1 MVQLKLTDL
10 SSCVGK
16 TLAGH
21 THSKDEQELLLVW
34 KDGTMSC
41 LEASGDE
48 DYSTISERVYV
59 EASWFGIHDLITAGV
74 WPEYI
79 RQLSEEIENA
89 AAITAASIERDEK
102 ELYARLKV
110 KFEPSK

>member
-10 SSCVGK
+10 CRCKGK

-21 THSKDEQELLLVW
+21 AHSKDEQELLLVW
-34 KDGTMSC
+34 SDETMSC

-48 DYSTISERVYV
+48 EYSEISERVYV

-89 AAITAASIERDEK
+89 AAIEAASIERDEK
-102 ELYARLKV
+102 DLYARLKV
-110 KFEPSK
+110 KFESSS